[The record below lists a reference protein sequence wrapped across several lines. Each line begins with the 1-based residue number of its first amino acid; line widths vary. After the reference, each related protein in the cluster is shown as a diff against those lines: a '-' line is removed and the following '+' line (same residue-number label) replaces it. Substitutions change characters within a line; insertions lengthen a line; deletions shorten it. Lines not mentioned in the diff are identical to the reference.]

1 MSELVETNTFPEDIQ
16 KFILLDEEIQK
27 IQERLKILR
36 EEKQNTQSKIS
47 NKMVENNW
55 QKRAI
60 DAGSYQLSMI
70 ERKQYSS
77 ITFTYLEEQL
87 SKIIPD
93 KAQVD
98 YVIQYLKNNRQVKQV
113 QEIRSVKK
121 S

>member
-16 KFILLDEEIQK
+16 KFILIDEEIQK

-36 EEKQNTQSKIS
+36 QEKQTAQTKIS

-87 SKIIPD
+87 PKIIPD